1 MKKIDELLEHIQLR
15 EEDYEMFQE
24 EPVTDEELQ
33 EIKNRVL
40 EGVRKEQIE
49 KEQVQKEQIADLA
62 TPELE
67 TKIKRKRKRWILP
80 LVATLAIGSSL
91 VAEVA
96 NGNLGEIFHVIFG
109 ENTANIGD
117 SGLELGISDTKQG
130 ITLNVQGIVGDKQ
143 NAILLFDIEKEEEQ
157 PFIGN
162 NIEFGK
168 LNFKVE
174 EKKSL
179 KGWNPFKLYSTTE
192 SSGSFGWGLIDEGY
206 QQPNR
211 LTFKLD
217 ATLDQNL
224 IGAEGI
230 LEIEDITEIESGDW
244 ESEVDLVA
252 FFKAHPELLSQV
264 SIPMPEELIHYSSTE
279 ELKYEGYTADEI
291 EEIMNDIPKRGL
303 SSKNLGLDLYPEFES
318 NWIVDNIGFI
328 GDQLHIRMSGAGR
341 KHYTP
346 AFKDASGNEVEMT
359 YNITTYSSSEEGEGV
374 SGGYY
379 VYNIKDIEALN
390 KVRLSTYFSKEI
402 ETIKGKWQVRF
413 KIDIKNQEKNIQTDQ
428 TIPWIEDTKL
438 EIEEMKLSNLSL
450 KVTYK
455 GGKLHNY
462 PRVYVQFK
470 DGKEQE
476 AFRHGA
482 TYGENMAEC
491 TYAFAAPIDVS
502 EVEAIRINEVEIPVE

>member
-1 MKKIDELLEHIQLR
+1 MKHIDELLEEIHLR

-40 EGVRKEQIE
+40 EVVRKEKVGEDIVAE
-49 KEQVQKEQIADLA
+49 A
-62 TPELE
+62 TVTELE
-67 TKIKRKRKRWILP
+67 KKRRKTKRWILP

-91 VAEVA
+91 AAGVAS
-96 NGNLGEIFHVIFG
+96 GNLSEIFHVIFG

-143 NAILLFDIEKEEEQ
+143 NAIILFDLTKEEGES
-157 PFIGN
+157 FKGN

-206 QQPNR
+206 QKPGQ

-217 ATLDQNL
+217 ATIDQNL
-224 IGAEGI
+224 IGSEGI
-230 LEIEDITEIESGDW
+230 LEIEDITEVQTEYWD
-244 ESEVDLVA
+244 SEVNLVD
-252 FFKAHPELLSQV
+252 FFKAHPELLSQAA
-264 SIPMPEELIHYSSTE
+264 IPMPEDLLHYTSAE

-291 EEIMNDIPKRGL
+291 KRMMDDIPTRAL
-303 SSKNLGLDLYPEFES
+303 PSRNLNLDLYPEFES
-318 NWIVDNIGFI
+318 NWRVDNIGFI
-328 GDQLHIRMSGAGR
+328 NNQLHIRMSGIGNED
-341 KHYTP
+341 YMP
-346 AFKDASGNEVEMT
+346 AFKDALGNEVEMT
-359 YNITTYSSSEEGEGV
+359 YNITTYSSSEEREDI
-374 SGGYY
+374 SKGYY
-379 VYNIKDIEALN
+379 VYDIKDIEALQQV
-390 KVRLSTYFSKEI
+390 KLSTYFAKEFQ
-402 ETIKGKWQVRF
+402 TVKGKWQVRF
-413 KIDIKNQEKNIQTDQ
+413 KIDIKNQEKSITTDQ
-428 TIPWIEDTKL
+428 TIPWIDNMNLT
-438 EIEEMKLSNLSL
+438 IEEMKLSNLSL
-450 KVTYK
+450 QVTYK

-462 PRVYVQFK
+462 PKVNVRFK

-476 AFRHGA
+476 VFRHGA
-482 TYGENMAEC
+482 TYGDNMAEC
-491 TYAFAAPIDVS
+491 TYAFTAPIDVS
-502 EVEAIRINEVEIPVE
+502 EVEAIIINEVEIKVE